1 MLSHTHPHTHTLPP
15 THSSTPQAACSPPL
29 CVCDSLGHCHAV
41 QHTFSPLSSDFT
53 PSSHEALHDT
63 DYYITLIVMNHALL
77 TSSLSHHITIDTT
90 PPLPGAVFDGPLG
103 SGDLDY
109 QQELTVHAWWSG
121 FFDRE
126 TDVAFYQ
133 YVFDTM
139 CANSSLFA
147 IPLPPGGE
155 TIQTTDTNA
164 TWVAPAMGTFY
175 VTVVAFNRA
184 LRPSP
189 PVCSDGVTID
199 MTPPTL
205 RIPLADVQ
213 PGLAL
218 DGEGNVWFIN
228 ATREREMVAPLT
240 EECVNRSSL
249 IRDLSPYPIRMEE

>member
-1 MLSHTHPHTHTLPP
+1 M
-15 THSSTPQAACSPPL
+15 
-29 CVCDSLGHCHAV
+29 CVCDSLDHCHNV
-41 QHTFSPLSSDFT
+41 QHTFSPLSSHFT
-53 PSSHEALHDT
+53 PSSSHEALHDT
-63 DYYITLIVMNHALL
+63 DYYITLTVTNHALL

-90 PPLPGAVFDGPLG
+90 PPIPGAVFDGPLG

-133 YVFDTM
+133 YVFDTT
-139 CANSSLFA
+139 CANSSLFT
-147 IPLPPGGE
+147 IPLLPGGE

-164 TWVAPAMGTFY
+164 TWVAPTTGTFY

-184 LRPSP
+184 LHPSSP
-189 PVCSDGVTID
+189 ICSDGVTID

-205 RIPLADVQ
+205 RIPLADIQ

-228 ATREREMVAPLT
+228 TTREREMVGPLT

-249 IRDLSPYPIRMEE
+249 IRDLSPYPIRMEG